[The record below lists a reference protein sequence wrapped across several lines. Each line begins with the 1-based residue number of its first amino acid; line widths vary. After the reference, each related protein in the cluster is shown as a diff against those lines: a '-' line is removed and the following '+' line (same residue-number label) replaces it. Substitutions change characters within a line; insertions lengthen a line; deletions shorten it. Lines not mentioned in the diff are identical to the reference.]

1 MEQKKNIALIGG
13 RGVGKSTIAK
23 LLSDHRKR
31 PLFIMDELVQ
41 YEAEGQTIENIVLS
55 HGWSSFRNFELL
67 VLEKLSKCS
76 DCIIDCGGGV
86 LVEAPVEP
94 SLQESFSDRKY
105 EKLHACS
112 TLVYLKRPIEA
123 LVDLVPLDSN
133 RPKLADDYR
142 SLLKLRLPW
151 YEKAADISIDMD
163 DKMPEQ
169 VCEEIVEKLNQ
180 SSS

>member
-1 MEQKKNIALIGG
+1 MEHKKNIALIGA

-23 LLSDHRKR
+23 LLSEHKQR

-41 YEAEGQTIENIVLS
+41 YEAEGQTIETIVMNN
-55 HGWSSFRNFELL
+55 GWASFRNYELL

-105 EKLHACS
+105 EKLHACA
-112 TLVYLKRPIEA
+112 TMVYLKRPIDA

-133 RPKLADDYR
+133 RPKLADDYKN
-142 SLLKLRLPW
+142 LLKLRLPW
-151 YEKAADISIDMD
+151 YEKAADITINIG
-163 DKMPEQ
+163 DKSPKQ
-169 VCEEIVEKLNQ
+169 VCEELVQQLN
-180 SSS
+180 S